1 MQTPAGATGSFH
13 FPEVRRLQAAPGL
26 ERQGAVIRLD
36 DRIRR
41 AASCRV
47 NDPSP
52 APHSPS
58 LPTGASAAGSAPHAA
73 PGLTHL
79 TEDGAVRMVDVSG
92 KPPML
97 REARAAGS
105 LLMQTTTL
113 DLLRQGLLKK
123 GDALAVAR
131 VAAIQAAKQTAAWIP
146 LCHPLPLSA
155 VEVEFDLGHRNPV
168 DGRCGVGI
176 EVRVRTVAGTGVE
189 MEALTAVAAAALNLY
204 DMTKA
209 VDPDLVIGP
218 ARLLEKTKRPL
229 PLD

>member
-1 MQTPAGATGSFH
+1 
-13 FPEVRRLQAAPGL
+13 
-26 ERQGAVIRLD
+26 
-36 DRIRR
+36 
-41 AASCRV
+41 
-47 NDPSP
+47 
-52 APHSPS
+52 
-58 LPTGASAAGSAPHAA
+58 
-73 PGLTHL
+73 
-79 TEDGAVRMVDVSG
+79 MVDVSG